1 MVWLSAKNLKTLR
14 PRKKLDWKNI
24 SPFRITKVLGPYT
37 YKLDLPESMLIH
49 PVFNVDQLYLAN
61 DNPLPRQVQEP
72 PPPVFIDGSPEYNA
86 AEVLD
91 CRRCS
96 KGFQYLVHWTGY
108 DDPTFEPA

>member
-24 SPFRITKVLGPYT
+24 GLFRITKVLGLYT

-61 DNPLPRQVQEP
+61 DNPLPGQVQEP

-91 CRRCS
+91 C
-96 KGFQYLVHWTGY
+96 
-108 DDPTFEPA
+108 

>member
-24 SPFRITKVLGPYT
+24 GPFRISEVLGPYT
-37 YKLDLPESMLIH
+37 YKLDLPESMPIH

-72 PPPVFIDGSPEYNA
+72 PLPMFIDRTPKHEVA
-86 AEVLD
+86 KVLD
-91 CRRCS
+91 YRR
-96 KGFQYLVHWTGY
+96 
-108 DDPTFEPA
+108 